1 MTNII
6 VAFPKRENAV
16 GIRNAMVRSGIDV
29 SAVCL
34 TGAKVLQYADTWD
47 GGIIV
52 CGFRLQDMQ
61 YTQLR
66 EMLPDSFTMLVIS
79 SPDKWTDGLP
89 EGVIG
94 LPMPLKVY
102 DLVSTV
108 EMLLRTMEKKRK
120 ALREK
125 KRLRSTQEKEQISQ
139 AKALL
144 MERNHMS
151 EEEAHR
157 YLQKTSMETG
167 RSMIETAQ
175 MVLTIMNE

>member
-16 GIRNAMVRSGIDV
+16 GIRNTLVRSGMEV
-29 SAVCL
+29 SVVCL
-34 TGAKVLQYADTWD
+34 TGSKVLQYADTW
-47 GGIIV
+47 GEGIVI
-52 CGFRLQDMQ
+52 CGYRLQDMQ

-66 EMLPDSFTMLVIS
+66 EMLPESFSILLVS
-79 SPDKWTDGLP
+79 SPDKWADALP

-102 DLVSTV
+102 DLVNTV
-108 EMLLRTMEKKRK
+108 EMLLQSMERSRRKR
-120 ALREK
+120 RERG
-125 KRLRSTQEKEQISQ
+125 RLRSTRDREQIDQ

-167 RSMIETAQ
+167 RNMLETAQ
-175 MVLTIMNE
+175 MILTIMNE